1 MKYYLIE
8 ISNYTN
14 GASEARAVYA
24 YDSKDEAVANFH
36 KKLGG
41 AMGNENYKSELIMVI
56 SPYRE
61 TPATPEGYP
70 IEYEYW
76 ERPEV
81 VEDKESE
88 TNSQS

>member
-1 MKYYLIE
+1 MKYYLME

-14 GASEARAVYA
+14 GTAESRAVYA

-41 AMGNENYKSELIMVI
+41 AMGNENYKSELVMII
-56 SPYRE
+56 SPYPE

-70 IEYEYW
+70 IKYEYW

-81 VEDKESE
+81 VEEKTEVD
-88 TNSQS
+88 SQS

>member
-1 MKYYLIE
+1 ME

-14 GASEARAVYA
+14 GTAESRAVYA
-24 YDSKDEAVANFH
+24 YDSKDEAVENFH

-56 SPYRE
+56 SQYPE
-61 TPATPEGYP
+61 TPATPKGYP

-81 VEDKESE
+81 VEEKTEVD
-88 TNSQS
+88 SQS